1 MKICLASLVTR
12 KMKMKTTVRYHRVI
26 KHNPEEWLKL
36 KRLMFLS
43 IRERVK
49 SYISK
54 DIGQEELSWLLV
66 QVQMGKTISDNWQF
80 YSWIPGY
87 IYKNFQSSILHNS
100 QKVRWNV
107 HRQWNGL
114 RKIVVYSYN
123 GILYYTEMIRNR
135 HSHDPATK

>member
-54 DIGQEELSWLLV
+54 DIGQEELS
-66 QVQMGKTISDNWQF
+66 
-80 YSWIPGY
+80 
-87 IYKNFQSSILHNS
+87 
-100 QKVRWNV
+100 
-107 HRQWNGL
+107 
-114 RKIVVYSYN
+114 
-123 GILYYTEMIRNR
+123 
-135 HSHDPATK
+135 